1 MANNNPD
8 NQSAPYIG
16 NPLIPSNILSANPN
30 PLPTINHGTCLQ
42 PDQSIYGSGVS
53 ACPHRSKEDQSSIP
67 LEAKSG
73 MQENAIPNLPE
84 VPVAVPPDHNESNF
98 SNAPLIGSIEE
109 LKNKANFSAKSGEHK
124 ESIEHFKSLIENNPD
139 DGSLWTLLG
148 HCYLLDEKH
157 QDAFN
162 SYQKALN
169 LLPDIKHP
177 QLWYGIGLLYEKVSI
192 GNNNSSKRM
201 NMLYQHICVY

>member
-8 NQSAPYIG
+8 NQSAPYIS
-16 NPLIPSNILSANPN
+16 NPLIPSNLLSGHLN
-30 PLPTINHGTCLQ
+30 PLPTISHGTCLQ
-42 PDQSIYGSGVS
+42 PDQSIYGSGMS
-53 ACPHRSKEDQSSIP
+53 AYPHQSKKGQSSVP

-73 MQENAIPNLPE
+73 VQENAIPNLSE

-98 SNAPLIGSIEE
+98 INAPLIGSIEE

-124 ESIEHFKSLIENNPD
+124 ESIEDFKSLIEKNPD

-148 HCYLLDEKH
+148 HCYLLDEKYH
-157 QDAFN
+157 DAFN

-169 LLPDIKHP
+169 LLSDIKHP

-192 GNNNSSKRM
+192 RSNNSSKHM
-201 NMLYQHICVY
+201 NMLYQHTCVY